1 MSSRGMFP
9 VSVEVLTKS
18 LSFYEERHRIIAN
31 NIANADTPFFKAK
44 RAPLAE
50 FQKALS
56 EAIEARQKDPSTP
69 FVLRST
75 PNVKWGAGGLK
86 VTALEAKGPDGAIL
100 RHDQNNVSLEKE
112 MASLAENT
120 LMYRAMSDLL
130 RKQFSMLRLATR
142 GRLD

>member
-1 MSSRGMFP
+1 MFP
-9 VSVEVLTKS
+9 VSVEALTKS

-31 NIANADTPFFKAK
+31 NIANANTPFFKAK
-44 RAPLAE
+44 HAPLVE

-56 EAIEARQKDPSTP
+56 KAIEARQKDPSTA
-69 FVLRST
+69 FTIRST
-75 PNVKWGAGGLK
+75 RNVKWETGGLK
-86 VTALEAKGPDGAIL
+86 LSALETKGPGGAVL

-130 RKQFSMLRLATR
+130 RKQFSMLKLATR